1 MVHSIEQVVRQFK
14 NNWTQELNE
23 ASLEQTCRD
32 QGMNWNQTL
41 LNPIMT
47 IKIFFLQILHGNTA
61 MTHLRILTKLSFS
74 ASAYCQARMKIPLQI
89 FQSLLAQT
97 AAQMQDD
104 LSDAQR
110 WLGHRLFLVD
120 GSSFSMPDEPC
131 LQKEFGQPSGQ
142 QEGCGFPVA
151 HFLALMYAGT
161 GMITKVLTAPLR
173 THDMSGMVELHPELQ
188 KGDVLA
194 ADRAFC
200 SFAHLA
206 LLGLRGVQ
214 AVFRIHQRQIVDF
227 TAGRPH
233 VEPSKTS
240 QQDMKGMPRSRW
252 IRAFGLED
260 QLVEWFRPD
269 EPPTWM
275 TDEQY
280 ATLPDSLEVRELRY
294 RVDRK
299 GFRTQEVTLV
309 TTLVDAQAYSAE
321 ELALV
326 YYRRW
331 SIETNFGHLKT
342 TMKMDVLKCET
353 VEGVLKEL
361 AVFVLVYNLV
371 RLVMVEAASR
381 QQVDV
386 DRISFIDALR
396 WLQSAEP
403 DEELPKLVVNP
414 SRPNRYEPRVRK
426 RRPKQYPLMTKPRK
440 VLKQKLAA

>member
-1 MVHSIEQVVRQFK
+1 MH
-14 NNWTQELNE
+14 
-23 ASLEQTCRD
+23 
-32 QGMNWNQTL
+32 
-41 LNPIMT
+41 
-47 IKIFFLQILHGNTA
+47 
-61 MTHLRILTKLSFS
+61 
-74 ASAYCQARMKIPLQI
+74 
-89 FQSLLAQT
+89 
-97 AAQMQDD
+97 
-104 LSDAQR
+104 
-110 WLGHRLFLVD
+110 
-120 GSSFSMPDEPC
+120 
-131 LQKEFGQPSGQ
+131 
-142 QEGCGFPVA
+142 
-151 HFLALMYAGT
+151 AGT